1 MKKATIVLLI
11 LFVFC
16 GSDVFAKWFQQKSF
30 YSQALQQDKTYFIGL
45 PEGYN
50 AADTATKYPVIVFLH
65 GASVTAA
72 EMVNT
77 MEPYL
82 NNFLGKLLFEK
93 LFKVIFVIPDGSSP
107 PYKGSFYTNS
117 ELYGNYE
124 DYIAADLPA
133 EIRANYKTYPYREK
147 WSIMGHSMGGYGAM
161 KIALKHPADYIGVAS
176 LSGPLNTT
184 YFDELL
190 PLLLAEH
197 GSTPPYNFDYSGN
210 VTQLAYSMAGAF
222 SPDLAAD
229 PPIQFPVATDGTMKM
244 DVMAKWESN
253 NPINMIRSW
262 KGNPATAV
270 FTYCGGKDEFKLL
283 SQNQMFSDSLEKY
296 HLPHK
301 FVKDSSG
308 DHVTSLFTSMPQGI
322 NFLYQVMDTAQ
333 VDIHTQIEVQ
343 KKADVQIY
351 PNPSTN
357 QIFLSGNTE
366 NIMQV
371 SFYNLLGQSVL
382 DVSPDADD
390 RIIDIH
396 LLPKGIYLLNFLR
409 NDGST
414 SVIRLIKR

>member
-1 MKKATIVLLI
+1 MKKATIVLFV

-30 YSQALQQDKTYFIGL
+30 YSRALQQDKTYFIGL

-77 MEPYL
+77 MEPDL

-93 LFKVIFVIPDGSSP
+93 LFKVIFVIPDGSCT

-124 DYIAADLPA
+124 DYISADLPA

-161 KIALKHPADYIGVAS
+161 KTALKHAADYIGVAS
-176 LSGPLNTT
+176 LSGPLHTT

-197 GSTPPYNFDYSGN
+197 SSNPPYTFDYSGN

-244 DVMAKWESN
+244 DVMAKWEAN

-262 KGNPATAV
+262 KGSPAMAV

-283 SQNQMFSDSLEKY
+283 APNQMFSDSLDKY

-308 DHVTSLFTSMPQGI
+308 DHVTSLVTSMPQGI
-322 NFLYQVMDTAQ
+322 NFLYQVMDTAR
-333 VDIHTQIEVQ
+333 VDIPTRIVTQKRVEVQ
-343 KKADVQIY
+343 IFPNPATDRIYLSGDTKNIKEIAVYNATGQLMRKLSLESDVQTIDL
-351 PNPSTN
+351 S
-357 QIFLSGNTE
+357 FLQG
-366 NIMQV
+366 
-371 SFYNLLGQSVL
+371 
-382 DVSPDADD
+382 
-390 RIIDIH
+390 
-396 LLPKGIYLLNFLR
+396 GIYLVNLR
-409 NDGST
+409 FEDG
-414 SVIRLIKR
+414 VAVNKRIVKK

>member
-1 MKKATIVLLI
+1 MKKATIILFF

-30 YSQALQQDKTYFIGL
+30 YSQALQQDKTYFVGL

-93 LFKVIFVIPDGSSP
+93 LFKVIFVIPDGSCP

-176 LSGPLNTT
+176 LSGPLNTA

-197 GSTPPYNFDYSGN
+197 GSIPPYNFAYSGN
-210 VTQLAYSMAGAF
+210 VTQLAYSMGGAF

-229 PPIQFPVATDGTMKM
+229 PPIQFPVATDGTIKM
-244 DVMAKWESN
+244 DVMAKWEAN

-262 KGNPATAV
+262 KGNPAMAV

-283 SQNQMFSDSLEKY
+283 TQNQMFSDSLDKY

-308 DHVTSLFTSMPQGI
+308 DHVTSLATSMPQGI
-322 NFLYQVMDTAQ
+322 NFLYQVMDTAH
-333 VDIHTQIEVQ
+333 VDIPTRIQTQKRSEVQ
-343 KKADVQIY
+343 IF
-351 PNPSTN
+351 PNPATDR
-357 QIFLSGNTE
+357 IYLSGDTKSIREVAIYGLTGRLMRKVSAISDDQTVELSDLPTGVYLVNLKLE
-366 NIMQV
+366 NGKTTTQ
-371 SFYNLLGQSVL
+371 
-382 DVSPDADD
+382 
-390 RIIDIH
+390 
-396 LLPKGIYLLNFLR
+396 
-409 NDGST
+409 
-414 SVIRLIKR
+414 RLVKK